1 MCKHL
6 YHSMKTTSRVNNK
19 DCVVR
24 EGKQPPTVWRHVQTN
39 GFQWTPVT
47 ATVTRQ
53 LVASTLSDITP
64 GIKLILFIRNCKKN
78 NNLMQIFFLLVQCL
92 LISFPILRRI
102 FFKTIIL
109 IFLIIRKLGSAFSF
123 KCHNNF
129 ACLLFMRLWE
139 FLLFTLCY
147 TNTQDKHPFPN
158 KKQTWPGHLSSWLLS
173 SINPRITNNTKNWI

>member
-24 EGKQPPTVWRHVQTN
+24 GGKQPPTAWRHVQTN

-47 ATVTRQ
+47 ATVRRQ
-53 LVASTLSDITP
+53 LVASTISDITP
-64 GIKLILFIRNCKKN
+64 GIKLILFIKNCKRN
-78 NNLMQIFFLLVQCL
+78 NNLMHIFLPVCWSHFQ
-92 LISFPILRRI
+92 FYKE
-102 FFKTIIL
+102 FFWNNNL
-109 IFLIIRKLGSAFSF
+109 DFLIIRKLGSAFSF

-129 ACLLFMRLWE
+129 VCLLFMRLWE

-158 KKQTWPGHLSSWLLS
+158 KKQTWPGHLSSVTFIFHQS
-173 SINPRITNNTKNWI
+173 SYYK